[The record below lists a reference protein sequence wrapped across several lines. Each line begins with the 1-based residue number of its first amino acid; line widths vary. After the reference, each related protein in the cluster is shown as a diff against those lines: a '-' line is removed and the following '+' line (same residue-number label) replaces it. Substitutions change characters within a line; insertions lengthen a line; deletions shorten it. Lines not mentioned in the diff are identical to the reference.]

1 MSFTVFTTNSLDFS
15 NAAWTRCALK
25 LLLFAIGQL
34 AQSGGNSR
42 GWHAECATAPSWRA
56 ALFGGGHYRYTTS
69 AGVDVGLFVAA
80 HVASVK
86 IMRDSIV
93 GGA

>member
-1 MSFTVFTTNSLDFS
+1 MRD
-15 NAAWTRCALK
+15 R
-25 LLLFAIGQL
+25 
-34 AQSGGNSR
+34 
-42 GWHAECATAPSWRA
+42 APSWRA

-80 HVASVK
+80 HVSSVK